1 MASVNAR
8 RTRAEPKEGR
18 KSASHMK
25 IEFNKEMELLK
36 KSQLETMMLTQLSK
50 LKAQWKTLPIEWT
63 IKKTD
68 PELEDKVKGLDHSG
82 KVNNTLKNIYKQ
94 NTGGIWAPR

>member
-1 MASVNAR
+1 
-8 RTRAEPKEGR
+8 
-18 KSASHMK
+18 
-25 IEFNKEMELLK
+25 
-36 KSQLETMMLTQLSK
+36 MMLTQLSK

-82 KVNNTLKNIYKQ
+82 KVNNTLKKYINRTQEGFGHHDKPHPWIY
-94 NTGGIWAPR
+94 GHRSDAGS